1 MTARAERDE
10 VADLLRH
17 HQRDTAMP
25 PPRCSLLPLFLAL
38 TNGARPPPLVPKRLW
53 LDWIAL
59 NSRSTAR
66 HMSPKTPTREGRAR
80 VWTPKSELVAACNG
94 GEFIA
99 DAFAAAAEKSS
110 TDADSR
116 NNGGLLG
123 RRMKLVAG
131 LPELD
136 RACFCALL
144 GRLHGPIETSDGY
157 HLVLV
162 EERIG
167 LEKYDSGMNRV
178 VPQPLADGAP
188 GVKSVLAPLDPEE
201 APEALEPGVLLN
213 VLGFFV
219 VTWIGGQL
227 IAGLASS
234 FDIEAVANSVS

>member
-1 MTARAERDE
+1 
-10 VADLLRH
+10 
-17 HQRDTAMP
+17 MP
-25 PPRCSLLPLFLAL
+25 PPRCSLLLILLFLAL

-66 HMSPKTPTREGRAR
+66 HIMRPRTAEGRDECMQL
-80 VWTPKSELVAACNG
+80 KSELVAACNS
-94 GEFIA
+94 GEFIV
-99 DAFAAAAEKSS
+99 DAFAAAAAKSS

-123 RRMKLVAG
+123 RRMKQGWVG

-136 RACFCALL
+136 RACFCAPL

-201 APEALEPGVLLN
+201 TPEALEPGVLLN